1 MRDINGD
8 KRGPSGR
15 ERLLATAREL
25 FTQRGASNVGIN
37 DVTDAAGVA
46 KMTLYNNFAS
56 KEALTLAVYEEM
68 TQATLGELRD
78 MKTAGRSE
86 EARILALFD
95 RLSGTAEKADPRG
108 CPFIHA
114 SLQAAEPAGPI
125 HALAQTYKRAL
136 RDHVFALL
144 DDGRADRAELAD
156 QIVILLDGMATEG
169 YLQGVACPKNSA
181 KRAAAVLLR
190 APNTAA

>member
-1 MRDINGD
+1 MQDVNGS
-8 KRGPSGR
+8 KHRSGGR

-25 FTQRGASNVGIN
+25 FTRHGASNVGIN

-68 TQATLGELRD
+68 TQAILHELRD

-95 RLSGTAEKADPRG
+95 RLSGTAEGGDPRG

-125 HALAQTYKRAL
+125 HALVQSYKRAL
-136 RDHVFALL
+136 REHVFTLL
-144 DDGRADRAELAD
+144 DERRPDRAELAD

-169 YLQGVACPKNSA
+169 YLKGVAHPKNSA

-190 APNTAA
+190 AARAAG